1 MMGKKSRVQYCIS
14 QHQRDL
20 VVVRGSLQTTKT
32 RSKKIFLEKS
42 IRNLLFVH
50 SLYGVVVDCIMVARI
65 ADRARVFW
73 FPLRFDIR
81 TIKPAANHKLKS
93 IEDTRKDFLRNINT
107 YGTFDTHTTTGSSS
121 LCCTSVFKD
130 NIRQVS

>member
-42 IRNLLFVH
+42 IRNLFVH
-50 SLYGVVVDCIMVARI
+50 SLYGSGRLHHVRADCGS
-65 ADRARVFW
+65 RAF
-73 FPLRFDIR
+73 F
-81 TIKPAANHKLKS
+81 
-93 IEDTRKDFLRNINT
+93 
-107 YGTFDTHTTTGSSS
+107 GSH
-121 LCCTSVFKD
+121 
-130 NIRQVS
+130 